1 MEEII
6 RVRTGVAVVKD
17 SKILLVPHYN
27 TNFAPL
33 QWYLPGGKV
42 EFGESVE
49 EAARR
54 EFMEETG
61 YTVQLD
67 TLLDVN
73 EIIIK
78 EKPWHSLSIC
88 YRGTITGGALS
99 GETNHPYGDKTPRWF
114 ALEALKELNYHP
126 ARAIDKALKLYEGNH

>member
-1 MEEII
+1 LEGII
-6 RVRTGVAVVKD
+6 HVRTGVAVVKD
-17 SKILLVPHYN
+17 GKILFVPHYN

-42 EFGESVE
+42 EYGESVE
-49 EAARR
+49 AAARR
-54 EFMEETG
+54 EFLEETG

-67 TLLDVN
+67 ALLDIN

-78 EKPWHSLSIC
+78 EKPWHSLTIC
-88 YRGTITGGALS
+88 YLGTVTGGTLT

-114 ALEALKELNYHP
+114 AFEALKELNYHP
-126 ARAIDKALKLYEGNH
+126 ARVIDKALKFSS